1 MLFLLWNFLP
11 GSVELMT
18 ATPLMK
24 TDGSK
29 QITTVKLAL
38 AFSPYVLVPLRML
51 LRQYVKNGRIN
62 RGGIY

>member
-1 MLFLLWNFLP
+1 
-11 GSVELMT
+11 MT

-51 LRQYVKNGRIN
+51 TQQYVKNGRIYQ
-62 RGGIY
+62 GGIY